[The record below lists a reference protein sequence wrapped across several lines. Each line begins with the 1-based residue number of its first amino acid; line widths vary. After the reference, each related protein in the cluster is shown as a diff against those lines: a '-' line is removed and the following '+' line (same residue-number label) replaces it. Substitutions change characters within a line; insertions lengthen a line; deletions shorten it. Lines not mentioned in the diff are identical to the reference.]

1 MTQCR
6 VKKLKKTERRR
17 GDKATDLWSIN
28 GIEVEIL
35 NFGPD

>member
-1 MTQCR
+1 M
-6 VKKLKKTERRR
+6 E
-17 GDKATDLWSIN
+17 GEEAEEAEWGGGNKAADLWSIN